1 MVAKTPESSTGI
13 GLQARRV
20 GDGQASRLLP
30 GLDLVVT
37 VLTAVRRTI
46 YGEEK
51 MKKIAKTAMQAVLA
65 AGVAAAG
72 LSAAFAADIKV
83 IHAGELLA
91 VPGQTPKSEQT
102 LVVAD
107 GKITQVLDGYRAA
120 SEFGA
125 DAAAIDLKEQFVMP
139 GMMDM
144 HVHIQME
151 LGPNSDSQRL
161 RMSDADV
168 AMQSVHYAEQTLL
181 AGFTTV
187 RDLGARPEQIYALR
201 DGVARGWIAGPRIV
215 ASGGVSVTGG
225 HGDIDGM
232 RADLMEKYTAK
243 TICDGGDDCRRATRR
258 AVKFGADVIK
268 ITATGGVLSD
278 TNTGT
283 GQQMAN
289 DELKEVMD
297 TAHGLGRKV
306 AAHAHAA
313 EGINAALRAGVDS
326 IEHGSYADKESIRL
340 FKETGAYLVPTLL
353 AGDTVVKMAKNSD
366 FMSPAIKAKALRVG
380 GDMMSHF
387 AVAYKEGVNIA
398 FGTDS
403 GVSKHGTNADEAVLM
418 KQAGMT
424 EADILKSATVN
435 AADLIDMGDSL
446 GTLEAGKLA
455 DIIAMNKSPLEDIAA
470 LTDVVFVMKGGK
482 VYKK

>member
-1 MVAKTPESSTGI
+1 
-13 GLQARRV
+13 
-20 GDGQASRLLP
+20 
-30 GLDLVVT
+30 
-37 VLTAVRRTI
+37 
-46 YGEEK
+46 
-51 MKKIAKTAMQAVLA
+51 MKKIAKSAMQALLA
-65 AGVAAAG
+65 TGVAAAG

-91 VPGQTPKSEQT
+91 VPGQAPKAEQT
-102 LVVAD
+102 VVVTD
-107 GKITQVLDGYRAA
+107 GRITQVLDGYRTAG
-120 SEFGA
+120 EFGE
-125 DAAAIDLKEQFVMP
+125 DATTIDLKNQFVMP

-151 LGPNSDSQRL
+151 LGPNSDSQTL

-168 AMQSVHYAEQTLL
+168 AMQSVHYARKTLM

-201 DGVARGWIAGPRIV
+201 DGVAKGWIVGPRLV

-225 HGDIDGM
+225 HGDVDGM
-232 RADLMEKYTAK
+232 RPDLLEKYTSK
-243 TICDGGDDCRRATRR
+243 TVCDGAADCRRATRR

-283 GQQMAN
+283 GQQMTN

-326 IEHGSYADKESIRL
+326 IEHGSYADAETIRL

-353 AGDTVVKMAKNSD
+353 AGDTVVKMASNSD
-366 FMSPAIKAKALRVG
+366 FMSPAIKAKAL
-380 GDMMSHF
+380 
-387 AVAYKEGVNIA
+387 
-398 FGTDS
+398 
-403 GVSKHGTNADEAVLM
+403 
-418 KQAGMT
+418 
-424 EADILKSATVN
+424 
-435 AADLIDMGDSL
+435 
-446 GTLEAGKLA
+446 
-455 DIIAMNKSPLEDIAA
+455 
-470 LTDVVFVMKGGK
+470 
-482 VYKK
+482 